1 MEWYIFLP
9 VYILAL
15 ILVLFL
21 RIPVAFG
28 IFAVGIVS
36 SLLIFGDIEVTSRL
50 LSLSVISSVNSFTFT
65 AIPLFIL
72 MGDVLFRSHIAQDAI
87 VEIAKLLRRV
97 PGRLPMVAVAG
108 GSAFGILS
116 GSSLANT
123 ALLSR
128 TLLPQMKAAG
138 YDTRLS
144 AGSILAAGGLAMVF
158 PPSALAILWGGV
170 ANVSI
175 GPLLIAGIVPGILM
189 ALGYV
194 TIVLWKSRKAAVG
207 NASPDAEQNL
217 PPRRSAAEIF
227 RGFLNNLL
235 LPGIIAIAVL
245 VVIFTGIATPT
256 EAAAFGALASIILAF
271 ATGRFSVKELLG
283 AGVGSIRITGTIFI
297 LVMASTLYSQ
307 IMAYMGATAGLVA
320 WVSSSIAN
328 GALMIFLIVILLV
341 ILSCFIDQ
349 ASIMLIT
356 APLLMPIVT
365 QFGWDPVWFSIIVL
379 VTLQIGNISPPF
391 GMGLFVMKSTAPWLP
406 LFTIYRAAIPWI
418 ISDLT
423 VVLIL
428 CLVPWLVTFLPQLM
442 AG

>member
-28 IFAVGIVS
+28 IFAVGIVA

-72 MGDVLFRSHIAQDAI
+72 MGDVLFRARIAQDAI

-128 TLLPQMKAAG
+128 TLLPQMKSAG

-194 TIVLWKSRKAAVG
+194 IIVLWKSRKAAVG
-207 NASPDAEQNL
+207 DSSPDAEQNL
-217 PPRRSAAEIF
+217 PPRRSGAEIL
-227 RGFLNNLL
+227 RGFLSNLL
-235 LPGIIAIAVL
+235 LPGIIAVAVL

-307 IMAYMGATAGLVA
+307 IMAYMGATAGLVQ
-320 WVSSSIAN
+320 WVSGSIAN
-328 GALMIFLIVILLV
+328 GALMIFLIVALLV
-341 ILSCFIDQ
+341 VLSCFIDQ

-428 CLVPWLVTFLPQLM
+428 CLLPWLVTFLPQLM

>member
-28 IFAVGIVS
+28 IFAVGIIS

-72 MGDVLFRSHIAQDAI
+72 MGDVLFRAHIAQDAI

-194 TIVLWKSRKAAVG
+194 TIVLWTSRKAAVG
-207 NASPDAEQNL
+207 DSSPDAAQNL
-217 PPRRSAAEIF
+217 PPRRTGAEIL
-227 RGFLNNLL
+227 RGFLSNLL
-235 LPGIIAIAVL
+235 LPGIIAVTVL

-328 GALMIFLIVILLV
+328 GALMIFLIVALLV

-406 LFTIYRAAIPWI
+406 LFTIYRAAVPWI
-418 ISDLT
+418 ISDLV

-428 CLVPWLVTFLPQLM
+428 CLLPWLVTFLPQLM

>member
-72 MGDVLFRSHIAQDAI
+72 MGDVLFRARIAQDAI

-194 TIVLWKSRKAAVG
+194 TIVLWKSRQAAVG
-207 NASPDAEQNL
+207 ESSPDSAQNL
-217 PPRRSAAEIF
+217 PPRRSGAEIA
-227 RGFLNNLL
+227 RGFLSNLL
-235 LPGIIAIAVL
+235 LPGIIAVTVL

-271 ATGRFSVKELLG
+271 ATGRFSLKELLG

-307 IMAYMGATAGLVA
+307 IMAYMGATAGLVQ
-320 WVSSSIAN
+320 WVSGSIAN
-328 GALMIFLIVILLV
+328 GALMMFLIILLLV
-341 ILSCFIDQ
+341 VLSCFIDQ

-406 LFTIYRAAIPWI
+406 LFTIYRAAVPWI
-418 ISDLT
+418 ISDLV

-428 CLVPWLVTFLPQLM
+428 CLLPWLVTFLPQLM

>member
-9 VYILAL
+9 IYILAL
-15 ILVLFL
+15 IAVLLL

-28 IFAVGIVS
+28 IFGVGIVS
-36 SLLIFGDIEVTSRL
+36 SLLIFGDIETTSRL

-72 MGDVLFRSHIAQDAI
+72 MGEVLFRSRIAQDAI
-87 VEIAKLLRRV
+87 VEISKMLHRV
-97 PGRLPMVAVAG
+97 PGRLPMVAIAG
-108 GSAFGILS
+108 GSAFGLLS

-128 TLLPQMKAAG
+128 TLLPQMKQAG
-138 YDTRLS
+138 YSTHIS

-175 GPLLIAGIVPGILM
+175 GPLLIAGIVPGVMM
-189 ALGYV
+189 AIGYV
-194 TIVLWKSRKAAVG
+194 ALVLWHSRK
-207 NASPDAEQNL
+207 NSDA
-217 PPRRSAAEIF
+217 PRLSAESHRPLAETF
-227 RGFLNNLL
+227 RGIVKNLL
-235 LPGIIAIAVL
+235 LPGLLALSVL
-245 VVIFTGIATPT
+245 VIIFAGIATPT
-256 EAAAFGALASIILAF
+256 EAAAFGAIASIIIAF
-271 ATGRFSVKELLG
+271 AAGRFSVHDLMS
-283 AGVGSIRITGTIFI
+283 AGKSSVRITGTIFI

-307 IMAYMGATAGLVA
+307 IMAYMGATTGLVA

-328 GALMIFLIVILLV
+328 SAIMLLLIVFLLV
-341 ILSCFIDQ
+341 LLSCFIDQ

-356 APLLMPIVT
+356 APLLMPIAL
-365 QFGWDPVWFSIIVL
+365 QFGWDPIWFSIIVL

-391 GMGLFVMKSTAPWLP
+391 GMGLFVMKSTASWIPMMTL
-406 LFTIYRAAIPWI
+406 YRAAIPWI

-423 VVLIL
+423 VILIL
-428 CLVPWLVTFLPQLM
+428 CLFPALVTFLPALM

>member
-9 VYILAL
+9 IYILAL
-15 ILVLFL
+15 ITVLLL

-28 IFAVGIVS
+28 IFGVGIVS
-36 SLLIFGDIEVTSRL
+36 SLLIFGDIETTSRL

-72 MGDVLFRSHIAQDAI
+72 MGEVLFRSRIAQDAI
-87 VEIAKLLRRV
+87 VEISKMLHRV
-97 PGRLPMVAVAG
+97 PGRLPMVAIAG
-108 GSAFGILS
+108 GSAFGLLS

-128 TLLPQMKAAG
+128 TLLPQMKQAG
-138 YDTRLS
+138 YSTHIS

-175 GPLLIAGIVPGILM
+175 GPLLIAGIVPGVMM
-189 ALGYV
+189 AIGYV
-194 TIVLWKSRKAAVG
+194 ALVLWHSRKKG
-207 NASPDAEQNL
+207 DA
-217 PPRRSAAEIF
+217 PRLSEESHRPLAETF
-227 RGFLNNLL
+227 RGIVKNLL
-235 LPGIIAIAVL
+235 LPGLLALSVL
-245 VVIFTGIATPT
+245 VIIFVGIATPT
-256 EAAAFGALASIILAF
+256 EAAAFGAIASIIIAF
-271 ATGRFSVKELLG
+271 AAGRFSVHDLMS
-283 AGVGSIRITGTIFI
+283 AGKSSVRITGTIFI

-307 IMAYMGATAGLVA
+307 IMAYMGATTGLVA

-328 GALMIFLIVILLV
+328 SAVMLLLIVFLLV
-341 ILSCFIDQ
+341 LLSCFIDQ

-356 APLLMPIVT
+356 APLLMPIAL

-391 GMGLFVMKSTAPWLP
+391 GMGLFVMKSTASWIPMMTL
-406 LFTIYRAAIPWI
+406 YRAAIPWI
-418 ISDLT
+418 ISDL
-423 VVLIL
+423 VVILIL
-428 CLVPWLVTFLPQLM
+428 CLFPILVTFLPALM
-442 AG
+442 AT

>member
-15 ILVLFL
+15 IFVLFL

>member
-28 IFAVGIVS
+28 IFAVGIVA

-72 MGDVLFRSHIAQDAI
+72 MGDVLFRARIAQDAI

-128 TLLPQMKAAG
+128 TLLPQMKSAG
-138 YDTRLS
+138 YETRLS

-207 NASPDAEQNL
+207 DSSPDAAQNL
-217 PPRRSAAEIF
+217 PPRRTGAEIL
-227 RGFLNNLL
+227 RGFLSNLL
-235 LPGIIAIAVL
+235 LPGIIAVTVL
-245 VVIFTGIATPT
+245 MVIFTGIATPT

-283 AGVGSIRITGTIFI
+283 AGIGSIRITGTIFI
-297 LVMASTLYSQ
+297 LVMASTLYAQ

-328 GALMIFLIVILLV
+328 GALMIFLIVALLV

-406 LFTIYRAAIPWI
+406 LFTIYRAAVPWI
-418 ISDLT
+418 VSDLV
-423 VVLIL
+423 VVLVL
-428 CLVPWLVTFLPQLM
+428 CLLPWLVTFLPQLM

>member
-194 TIVLWKSRKAAVG
+194 AIVLWKSRKAAVG

-217 PPRRSAAEIF
+217 PPRRSATEIL

-307 IMAYMGATAGLVA
+307 IMAYMGATAGLVQ
-320 WVSSSIAN
+320 WVSGSIAN
-328 GALMIFLIVILLV
+328 GALMIFLIVVLLV

-428 CLVPWLVTFLPQLM
+428 CLLPWLVTFLPQLM

>member
-194 TIVLWKSRKAAVG
+194 VIVLWKSRKAAVG

-217 PPRRSAAEIF
+217 PPRRSAAEIL

-307 IMAYMGATAGLVA
+307 IMAYMGATAGLVQ
-320 WVSSSIAN
+320 WVSGSIAN

>member
-28 IFAVGIVS
+28 IFAVGIVA

-72 MGDVLFRSHIAQDAI
+72 MGDVLFRARIAQDAI

-128 TLLPQMKAAG
+128 TLLPQMKSAG
-138 YDTRLS
+138 YETRLS

-207 NASPDAEQNL
+207 DSSPDAAQNL
-217 PPRRSAAEIF
+217 PPRRTGAEIL
-227 RGFLNNLL
+227 RGFLSNLL
-235 LPGIIAIAVL
+235 LPGIIAVTVL
-245 VVIFTGIATPT
+245 MVIFTGIATPT

-283 AGVGSIRITGTIFI
+283 AGIGSIRITGTIFI
-297 LVMASTLYSQ
+297 LVMASTLYAQ

-328 GALMIFLIVILLV
+328 GALMIFLIVALLV

-391 GMGLFVMKSTAPWLP
+391 GMVLFVMKSTAPWLP
-406 LFTIYRAAIPWI
+406 LFTIYRAAVPWI
-418 ISDLT
+418 VSDLV
-423 VVLIL
+423 VVLVL
-428 CLVPWLVTFLPQLM
+428 CLLPWLVTFLPQLM

>member
-9 VYILAL
+9 LYILAL
-15 ILVLFL
+15 ILVLLL

-36 SLLIFGDIEVTSRL
+36 SLLIFGDVEVTSRL

-72 MGDVLFRSHIAQDAI
+72 MGDVLFRARIAQDAI
-87 VEIAKLLRRV
+87 VEISKLLRRV

-128 TLLPQMKAAG
+128 TLLPQMKSAG

-189 ALGYV
+189 AVGYV
-194 TIVLWKSRKAAVG
+194 LIVLWRSRRSATG
-207 NASPDAEQNL
+207 DASPDAAQNL
-217 PPRRSAAEIF
+217 PPKRSGAEIL
-227 RGFLNNLL
+227 RGFLQNLL
-235 LPGIIAIAVL
+235 LPGLLAVTVL
-245 VVIFTGIATPT
+245 VVIFAGIATPT
-256 EAAAFGALASIILAF
+256 EAAAFGAIASIVLAF
-271 ATGRFSVKELLG
+271 TTGRFTVKDLVG

-307 IMAYMGATAGLVA
+307 IMAYMGATAGLVQ
-320 WVSSSIAN
+320 WVSGSITN
-328 GALMIFLIVILLV
+328 GALMMFLIVLV
-341 ILSCFIDQ
+341 LVVLSCFIDQ

-406 LFTIYRAAIPWI
+406 LFTIYRAAVPWI
-418 ISDLT
+418 ISDL
-423 VVLIL
+423 VVILIL
-428 CLVPWLVTFLPQLM
+428 CLLPWLVTFLPQLM

>member
-1 MEWYIFLP
+1 MEWYVFLP

-15 ILVLFL
+15 IAVLLL

-28 IFAVGIVS
+28 IFGVGIVS
-36 SLLIFGDIEVTSRL
+36 SLIIFGDIETTSRL

-72 MGDVLFRSHIAQDAI
+72 MGEVLFRSRIAQDAI
-87 VEIAKLLRRV
+87 VEISKMLHRV
-97 PGRLPMVAVAG
+97 PGRLPMVAIAG
-108 GSAFGILS
+108 GSAFGLLS

-128 TLLPQMKAAG
+128 TLLPQMKQAG
-138 YDTRLS
+138 YSTHIS

-189 ALGYV
+189 AIGYV
-194 TIVLWKSRKAAVG
+194 VLVLWHSRKKDKPAG
-207 NASPDAEQNL
+207 LSEETHRPLAETL
-217 PPRRSAAEIF
+217 
-227 RGFLNNLL
+227 RGIVKNLL
-235 LPGIIAIAVL
+235 LPGLLALAVL
-245 VVIFTGIATPT
+245 VIIFAGIATPT
-256 EAAAFGALASIILAF
+256 EAAAFGAVAAIIIAF
-271 ATGRFSVKELLG
+271 AAGRFSVRDLLA
-283 AGVGSIRITGTIFI
+283 AGTSSVRITGTIFI

-307 IMAYMGATAGLVA
+307 IMAYMGATTGLVA
-320 WVSSSIAN
+320 WVSGSIAN
-328 GALMIFLIVILLV
+328 SALMLLLIVLLLV
-341 ILSCFIDQ
+341 LLSCFIDQ

-356 APLLMPIVT
+356 APLLMPIAL

-391 GMGLFVMKSTAPWLP
+391 GMGLFVMKSAAPWIPMMTL
-406 LFTIYRAAIPWI
+406 YRAAIPWI
-418 ISDLT
+418 ISDL
-423 VVLIL
+423 VVILIL
-428 CLVPWLVTFLPQLM
+428 CAFPVLVTFLPALM
-442 AG
+442 AS

>member
-28 IFAVGIVS
+28 IFAVGIIS

-72 MGDVLFRSHIAQDAI
+72 MGDVLFRARIAQDAI

-128 TLLPQMKAAG
+128 TLLPQMKSAG
-138 YDTRLS
+138 YETRLS

-207 NASPDAEQNL
+207 DSSPDAAQNL
-217 PPRRSAAEIF
+217 PPRRTGAGIL
-227 RGFLNNLL
+227 RGFLSNLL
-235 LPGIIAIAVL
+235 LPGIIAVTVL

-297 LVMASTLYSQ
+297 LVMASTLYAQ

-328 GALMIFLIVILLV
+328 GALMIFLIVALLV

-356 APLLMPIVT
+356 APLLMPIVS

-406 LFTIYRAAIPWI
+406 LFTIYRAAVPWI
-418 ISDLT
+418 ISDLV

-428 CLVPWLVTFLPQLM
+428 CLLPWLVTFLPQLM

>member
-28 IFAVGIVS
+28 IFAVGIVA

-72 MGDVLFRSHIAQDAI
+72 MGDVLFRARIAQDAI

-128 TLLPQMKAAG
+128 TLLPQMKSAG
-138 YDTRLS
+138 YETRLS

-207 NASPDAEQNL
+207 DSSPDAAQNL
-217 PPRRSAAEIF
+217 PPRRTGAEIL
-227 RGFLNNLL
+227 RGFLSNLL
-235 LPGIIAIAVL
+235 LPGIIAVTVL
-245 VVIFTGIATPT
+245 MVIFTGIATPT

-297 LVMASTLYSQ
+297 LVMASTLYAQ

-328 GALMIFLIVILLV
+328 GALMIFLIVALLV

-406 LFTIYRAAIPWI
+406 LFTIYRAAVPWI
-418 ISDLT
+418 VSDLV
-423 VVLIL
+423 VVLVL
-428 CLVPWLVTFLPQLM
+428 CLLPWLVTFLPQLM

>member
-9 VYILAL
+9 IYILSL
-15 ILVLFL
+15 IAVLLL

-28 IFAVGIVS
+28 IFGVGIVS
-36 SLLIFGDIEVTSRL
+36 SLLIFGDIETTSRL

-72 MGDVLFRSHIAQDAI
+72 MGEVLFRSRIAQDAI
-87 VEIAKLLRRV
+87 VEISKMLHRV
-97 PGRLPMVAVAG
+97 PGRLPMVAIAG
-108 GSAFGILS
+108 GSAFGLLS

-128 TLLPQMKAAG
+128 TLLPQMKQAG
-138 YDTRLS
+138 YSTHIS

-175 GPLLIAGIVPGILM
+175 GPLLIAGIVPGVLM
-189 ALGYV
+189 AIGYV
-194 TIVLWKSRKAAVG
+194 VIVLWHSRKKG
-207 NASPDAEQNL
+207 DAPQLSQESHRPL
-217 PPRRSAAEIF
+217 AETF
-227 RGFLNNLL
+227 RGIVKNLM
-235 LPGIIAIAVL
+235 LPGLLALSVL
-245 VVIFTGIATPT
+245 VIIFAGIATPT
-256 EAAAFGALASIILAF
+256 EAAAFGAIASIIIAF
-271 ATGRFSVKELLG
+271 AAGRFSVHDLMS
-283 AGVGSIRITGTIFI
+283 AGKSSVRITGTIFI

-307 IMAYMGATAGLVA
+307 IMAYMGATTGLVA

-328 GALMIFLIVILLV
+328 SAIMLLLIVFLLV
-341 ILSCFIDQ
+341 LLSCFIDQ

-356 APLLMPIVT
+356 APLLMPIAL

-391 GMGLFVMKSTAPWLP
+391 GMGLFVMKSTASWIPMMTL
-406 LFTIYRAAIPWI
+406 YRAAIPWI
-418 ISDLT
+418 ISDLI
-423 VVLIL
+423 VILIL
-428 CLVPWLVTFLPQLM
+428 CLFPVLVTFLPALM
-442 AG
+442 AS

>member
-15 ILVLFL
+15 ILVLLL

-194 TIVLWKSRKAAVG
+194 AIVLWKSRKAAVG
-207 NASPDAEQNL
+207 NASPDAVQNL
-217 PPRRSAAEIF
+217 PPRRSAAETL

-307 IMAYMGATAGLVA
+307 IMAYMGATAGLVQ
-320 WVSSSIAN
+320 WVSGSIAN
-328 GALMIFLIVILLV
+328 GALMIFLIVVLLV

-428 CLVPWLVTFLPQLM
+428 CLMPWLVTFLPQLM

>member
-9 VYILAL
+9 LYILAL
-15 ILVLFL
+15 ILVLLL

-36 SLLIFGDIEVTSRL
+36 SLLIFGDVEVTSRL

-72 MGDVLFRSHIAQDAI
+72 MGDVLFRARIAQDAI
-87 VEIAKLLRRV
+87 VEISKLLRRV

-128 TLLPQMKAAG
+128 TLLPQMKSAG

-189 ALGYV
+189 AVGYV
-194 TIVLWKSRKAAVG
+194 LIVLWRSRRSATG
-207 NASPDAEQNL
+207 DASPDAAQNL
-217 PPRRSAAEIF
+217 PPKRSGAEIL
-227 RGFLNNLL
+227 RGFLQNLL
-235 LPGIIAIAVL
+235 LPGLLAVTVL
-245 VVIFTGIATPT
+245 VVIFAGIATPT
-256 EAAAFGALASIILAF
+256 EAAAFGAIASIVLAF
-271 ATGRFSVKELLG
+271 TTGRFTVKDLVG

-307 IMAYMGATAGLVA
+307 IMAYMGATAGLVQ
-320 WVSSSIAN
+320 WVSGSITN
-328 GALMIFLIVILLV
+328 GALMMFLIVLV
-341 ILSCFIDQ
+341 LVVLSCFIDQ

-406 LFTIYRAAIPWI
+406 LFTIYRAAVPWI
-418 ISDLT
+418 ISDL
-423 VVLIL
+423 VVILVL
-428 CLVPWLVTFLPQLM
+428 CLLPWLVTFLPQLM

>member
-9 VYILAL
+9 IYILAL
-15 ILVLFL
+15 IAVLLL

-28 IFAVGIVS
+28 IFGVGIVS
-36 SLLIFGDIEVTSRL
+36 TLLIFGDIETTSRL
-50 LSLSVISSVNSFTFT
+50 ISLSVLSSVNSFTFT

-72 MGDVLFRSHIAQDAI
+72 MGEVLFRSRIAQDAI
-87 VEIAKLLRRV
+87 VEISKMLHRV

-108 GSAFGILS
+108 GSAFGLLS

-128 TLLPQMKAAG
+128 TLLPQMKKAG
-138 YDTRLS
+138 YSTQLS

-175 GPLLIAGIVPGILM
+175 GPLLIAGIVPGVMM
-189 ALGYV
+189 AIGYV
-194 TIVLWKSRKAAVG
+194 IIILWHSKRKGDPGAAT
-207 NASPDAEQNL
+207 AEK
-217 PPRRSAAEIF
+217 RRPVADTL
-227 RGFLNNLL
+227 RGIAKNLL
-235 LPGIIAIAVL
+235 LPGILALAVL
-245 VVIFTGIATPT
+245 IIIFAGIATPT
-256 EAAAFGALASIILAF
+256 EAAAFGAVAAIILAF
-271 ATGRFSVKELLG
+271 TAGRFSFRDLVN
-283 AGVGSIRITGTIFI
+283 AGMSSVRITGTIFI

-307 IMAYMGATAGLVA
+307 VMAYMGATTGLVA

-328 GALMIFLIVILLV
+328 GAIMLILIVFLLV
-341 ILSCFIDQ
+341 LLSCFIDQ

-356 APLLMPIVT
+356 APLLMPIAL

-391 GMGLFVMKSTAPWLP
+391 GMSLFVMKSTAPWIPMLT
-406 LFTIYRAAIPWI
+406 LYRSAIPWI

-423 VVLIL
+423 VILIL
-428 CLVPWLVTFLPQLM
+428 CVFPSIVLFLPQLM
-442 AG
+442 A

>member
-9 VYILAL
+9 LYILAL
-15 ILVLFL
+15 ILVLLL

-36 SLLIFGDIEVTSRL
+36 SLLIFGDVEVTSRL

-72 MGDVLFRSHIAQDAI
+72 MGDVLFRARIAQDAI
-87 VEIAKLLRRV
+87 VEISKLLRRV

-128 TLLPQMKAAG
+128 TLLPQMKSAG

-144 AGSILAAGGLAMVF
+144 VGSILASGGLAMVF

-189 ALGYV
+189 AVGYV
-194 TIVLWKSRKAAVG
+194 LIVLWRSRRSATG
-207 NASPDAEQNL
+207 DASPDAAANL
-217 PPRRSAAEIF
+217 PPKRSGAEVM
-227 RGFLNNLL
+227 RGFVSNLL
-235 LPGIIAIAVL
+235 LPGILAVTVL
-245 VVIFTGIATPT
+245 VVIFAGIATPT
-256 EAAAFGALASIILAF
+256 EAAAFGAIASIILAF
-271 ATGRFSVKELLG
+271 ATGRFSVKDLVG

-307 IMAYMGATAGLVA
+307 IMAYMGATAGLVQ
-320 WVSSSIAN
+320 WVSGSIGN
-328 GALMIFLIVILLV
+328 GALMMFLIILVLV
-341 ILSCFIDQ
+341 VLSCFIDQ

-391 GMGLFVMKSTAPWLP
+391 GMSLFVMKSTAPWLP
-406 LFTIYRAAIPWI
+406 LFTIYRAAVPWI
-418 ISDLT
+418 VSDL
-423 VVLIL
+423 VVILIL
-428 CLVPWLVTFLPQLM
+428 CLLPWLVTFLPQLM

>member
-194 TIVLWKSRKAAVG
+194 AIVLWKSRKAAVG

-217 PPRRSAAEIF
+217 PPRRSAAEIL

-307 IMAYMGATAGLVA
+307 IMAYMGATAGLVQ
-320 WVSSSIAN
+320 WVSGSIAN

>member
-307 IMAYMGATAGLVA
+307 IMAYMGATAGLVQ
-320 WVSSSIAN
+320 WVSGSIAN